1 MANSDFRKDQLFHP
15 IGPLVSKVKMVKMA
29 KCDKVGPASLSKVKS
44 E

>member
-15 IGPLVSKVKMVKMA
+15 IGSPLCPKVVKMA